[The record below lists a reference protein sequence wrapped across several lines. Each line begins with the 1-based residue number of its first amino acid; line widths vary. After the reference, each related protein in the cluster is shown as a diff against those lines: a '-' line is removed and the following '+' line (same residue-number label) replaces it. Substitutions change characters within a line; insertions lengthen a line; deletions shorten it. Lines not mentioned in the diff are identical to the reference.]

1 MSRDHQLAVCSQ
13 QPKSRPAP
21 SACVCAVRACARAR
35 VRACVHACVRA
46 PPETTHLRALEVRA
60 HGSSCA
66 RLCMHASACVKT
78 VHARARVRALGARK
92 RIRAGCIGACGRT
105 HGSKCWRTVANGG
118 TTEHVLFARPPS
130 TTMIAVMIALLPPA
144 HRIIRAEEAGDN
156 ADERGALPLT
166 PVIKF
171 WLVPNCRPTSRRESV
186 GKRQGAQDQDSPG
199 SQTSRARGNSQG
211 ESAADANTWTRE
223 GRRWERAIT
232 MGRFRI
238 SRVLCGTWFWR
249 ACGLALSIDPALPPS
264 LGRFAAPP
272 PVHAHADANQFGC
285 LAPSNPSTCNDNHA

>member
-1 MSRDHQLAVCSQ
+1 MH
-13 QPKSRPAP
+13 
-21 SACVCAVRACARAR
+21 VRARA
-35 VRACVHACVRA
+35 
-46 PPETTHLRALEVRA
+46 
-60 HGSSCA
+60 
-66 RLCMHASACVKT
+66 
-78 VHARARVRALGARK
+78 RALGARK
-92 RIRAGCIGACGRT
+92 RIRAGRFGACGRT
-105 HGSKCWRTVANGG
+105 HGSTTRFGPNECRCGRTVGNGG

-171 WLVPNCRPTSRRESV
+171 WLVPNCRPHRAGNRSASDKESV

-199 SQTSRARGNSQG
+199 SQTSRARGNSRG

-272 PVHAHADANQFGC
+272 PVHAHADKNQFGC
-285 LAPSNPSTCNDNHA
+285 LALSNPSTCNDNHA